1 MDWVER
7 YNGSV
12 VSAEEAVEIVETGA
26 RVMLDPSVTSAI
38 PNALAARGRGLSD
51 VRIMFQG
58 PFEEQDWLKE
68 GYEGGFN
75 LVGQFYLGAFSRPVH
90 DRRRMDYFP
99 MIMSHQFKP
108 YVERREQQ
116 FEADVAIVR
125 VSTPDERGYCSFG
138 AGIWDCRRWAQT
150 AKKVIAQHDP
160 TFIRTYGDNYIHM
173 SEIDRSVHHAPV
185 EITVE
190 EAMAIID
197 DVKDEQVKAAALR
210 FLPDMSGVE
219 REKWVPYLCSKSIAE
234 VRAVAQDMGWGEPP
248 KEDRPF
254 ADYVAELAPDGSTIQ
269 IGVGTPG
276 RYLPRL
282 GAFDSKKDLGW
293 HSEMAAPGVLDLVKT
308 GVINGSQKTIHR
320 DKLVGTSVHG
330 SSPREIEWAHMNPLI
345 ELYDADYVINV
356 RTVAA
361 HDNYRAI
368 NNAISVDLTGQI
380 NSETIGTRMWNGTG
394 GQTELHLGA
403 VLSKGGMAITL
414 LRSTAAGGTLSR
426 VVPQLPEGG
435 VVTIPRTFADT
446 VVTEY
451 GIARLL
457 GKSQRERAEEMISVA
472 HPDFRGELRRA
483 AGKLFYP

>member
-7 YNGSV
+7 YNSSL
-12 VSAEEAVEIVETGA
+12 VSAEEAVQIVEPGD
-26 RVMLDPSVTSAI
+26 RVMLDPIVNSFIV
-38 PNALAARGRGLSD
+38 NALAARGPELSD

-68 GYEGGFN
+68 EYEGDFN
-75 LVGQFYLGAFSRPVH
+75 LVGQFYLGAFSRPTH

-99 MIMSHQFKP
+99 MIMSHEFKP
-108 YVERREQQ
+108 YVEKREPE
-116 FEADVAIVR
+116 FVADVAIIR
-125 VSTPDERGYCSFG
+125 VSTPDERGHCSFG

-150 AKKVIAQHDP
+150 ARKVIAQHDP

-173 SEIDRSVHHAPV
+173 SEIDRSVHFTPP

-197 DVKDEQVKAAALR
+197 GVKDEQVRAAVLR
-210 FLPDMSGVE
+210 FLPDMSGE
-219 REKWVPYLCSKSIAE
+219 QRQQWVPYLCSRNIAE
-234 VRAVAQDMGWGEPP
+234 VRAMAQDAGWGAPP
-248 KEDRPF
+248 DEDRVF
-254 ADYVAELAPDGSTIQ
+254 ADYVAELVPDGSTIQ

-276 RYLPRL
+276 RHLPRL

-293 HSEMAAPGVLDLVKT
+293 HSEMAAPGVLDLVKA
-308 GVINGSQKTIHR
+308 GIINGSRKTIHR

-345 ELYDADYVINV
+345 ELYDAEYVINV
-356 RTVAA
+356 GTVAG

-368 NNAISVDLTGQI
+368 NNAISIDLTGQI
-380 NSETIGTRMWNGTG
+380 NTETIGTRLWNGTG

-414 LRSTAAGGTLSR
+414 LRATAAGGTLSR
-426 VVPQLPEGG
+426 IVPQLPEGG

-451 GIARLL
+451 GVARML
-457 GKSQRERAEEMISVA
+457 GKSQRERAEEMIAVA
-472 HPDFRGELRRA
+472 HPDFRNELRKA
-483 AGKLFYP
+483 AEKLFYP